1 MTRDD
6 QRLTRDA
13 IEAGVMKRL
22 LMSPGSPFRVYSELE
37 LEHSLNATLAARP
50 SGDGADIWI
59 FAYGSLIWNPTF
71 AYCARMP
78 GAIHGWHRRFCV
90 GAPLGRGTLEQPG
103 IVLGLDR
110 GGSCRGVA
118 YRIRA
123 DQVGEELAALWRRE
137 MVIDCYEPRWVRVEM
152 RSSSA
157 FAITFVVKRSAPN
170 YEGPICKERLIDRL
184 VAASGELGSNAD
196 YLLETV
202 EGLRL
207 AQVPDRHLEV
217 LAAAVEAKRGLPP
230 RHE

>member
-6 QRLTRDA
+6 RRLTREA
-13 IEAGVMKRL
+13 IEAGLMKRL
-22 LMSPGSPFRVYSELE
+22 LMAPGSPFHVLSELE
-37 LEHSLNATLAARP
+37 LEHSLKTTLAARP
-50 SGDGADIWI
+50 SGKETDIWI

-71 AYCARMP
+71 AFCARMP
-78 GAIHGWHRRFCV
+78 GTIRGWHRRFCV
-90 GAPLGRGTLEQPG
+90 GAPFGRGTLERPG

-123 DQVGEELAALWRRE
+123 DQIGEELGSLWRRE
-137 MVIDCYEPRWVRVEM
+137 MAIDCYEPRWVCVEM
-152 RSSSA
+152 RNRSA

-170 YEGPICKERLIDRL
+170 YEGPICEERLIDRL
-184 VAASGELGSNAD
+184 VAATGDLGSNAD

-217 LAAAVEAKRGLPP
+217 LAAAVRAKGGP
-230 RHE
+230 RLA